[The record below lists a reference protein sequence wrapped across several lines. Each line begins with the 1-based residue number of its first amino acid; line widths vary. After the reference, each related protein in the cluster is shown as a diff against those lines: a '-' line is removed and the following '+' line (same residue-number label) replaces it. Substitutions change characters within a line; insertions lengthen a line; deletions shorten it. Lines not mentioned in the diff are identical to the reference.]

1 MEELYFDKLGNFTEK
16 DCKNIK
22 NMMDGSTFYN
32 YSVGWSNWAS
42 NCSLV
47 VKADCGDGDKERAKK
62 MFLYA
67 AISKGASAFNLADFN
82 LLDAH
87 GVISKDE
94 RNNFIGRVRTMASAV
109 ARLYV
114 AQREEMGFPLFLF

>member
-42 NCSLV
+42 NCSLI
-47 VKADCGDGDKERAKK
+47 VKADCSEEDKERAKK
-62 MFLYA
+62 CSFMRPSEKVHQHSTWQ
-67 AISKGASAFNLADFN
+67 ISSSA
-82 LLDAH
+82 
-87 GVISKDE
+87 
-94 RNNFIGRVRTMASAV
+94 T
-109 ARLYV
+109 
-114 AQREEMGFPLFLF
+114 EMPI